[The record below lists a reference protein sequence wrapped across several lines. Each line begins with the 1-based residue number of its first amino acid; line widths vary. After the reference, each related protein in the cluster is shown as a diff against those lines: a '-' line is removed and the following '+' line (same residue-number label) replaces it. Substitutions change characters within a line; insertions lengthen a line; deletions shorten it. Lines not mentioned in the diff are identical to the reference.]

1 MGNGTMKIA
10 IASDHGGFELKE
22 TVCALLVARGV
33 DVEDLGCHDKT
44 SVDYPDYAKLVTD
57 DVVSGQSEL
66 GILCCTTGIG
76 MSIAANKV
84 KGIRAA
90 LVHHEDEASLTRRHN
105 NANVLVLP
113 GKHTS
118 DQQAYDRIQDFI
130 STEFEGGRHARRV
143 DKMEVQGE
151 TCC

>member
-1 MGNGTMKIA
+1 MNISIGT
-10 IASDHGGFELKE
+10 DHGGVDLREKVATFLKQSGHE
-22 TVCALLVARGV
+22 VLDHGAFT
-33 DVEDLGCHDKT
+33 ED
-44 SVDYPDYAKLVTD
+44 SVDYPDFAKLVCN
-57 DVVSGQSEL
+57 DVTEGRADYGLLICKS
-66 GILCCTTGIG
+66 GIG
-76 MSIAANKV
+76 MSISANKV
-84 KGIRAA
+84 PGIRAA
-90 LVHHEDEASLTRRHN
+90 LVGYDEDAAMTRKHN

>member
-1 MGNGTMKIA
+1 MNISIGT
-10 IASDHGGFELKE
+10 DHGGVDLREKVATFLKQSGHE
-22 TVCALLVARGV
+22 VLDHGAFT
-33 DVEDLGCHDKT
+33 ED
-44 SVDYPDYAKLVTD
+44 SVDYPDFAKLVCN
-57 DVVSGQSEL
+57 DVTEGRADFGLLICKS
-66 GILCCTTGIG
+66 GIG
-76 MSIAANKV
+76 MSISANKV
-84 KGIRAA
+84 PGIRAA
-90 LVHHEDEASLTRRHN
+90 LVGYDEDAAMTRKHN
-105 NANVLVLP
+105 NSNVLVLP

>member
-1 MGNGTMKIA
+1 MNISIGT
-10 IASDHGGFELKE
+10 DHGGVDLREKVATFLKQSGHE
-22 TVCALLVARGV
+22 VLDHGAFT
-33 DVEDLGCHDKT
+33 ED
-44 SVDYPDYAKLVTD
+44 SVDYPDFAKLVCN
-57 DVVSGQSEL
+57 DVTEGRADYGLLICKS
-66 GILCCTTGIG
+66 GIG
-76 MSIAANKV
+76 MSISANKV
-84 KGIRAA
+84 PGIRAA
-90 LVHHEDEASLTRRHN
+90 LVGYDEDAAMTRKHN
-105 NANVLVLP
+105 NSNVLVLP